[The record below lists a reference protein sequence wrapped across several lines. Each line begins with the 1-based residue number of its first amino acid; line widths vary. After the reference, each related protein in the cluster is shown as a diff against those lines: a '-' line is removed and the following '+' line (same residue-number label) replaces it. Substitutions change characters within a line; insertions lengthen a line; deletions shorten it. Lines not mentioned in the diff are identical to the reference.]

1 MHKHHKLWIILL
13 VIIVCLAVL
22 LFWLAPSQSTA
33 EQTETAQRAEVQ
45 NHLLTSSMPA
55 PTDQSRAFVSRSQQD
70 TEVNCQLRL
79 DNANRLIVN
88 EQTRNCFEYFITQY
102 GEKDL
107 KQIQHDFK
115 TYIQQ
120 NYKEPALG
128 QIIDLWNR
136 YINYREKL
144 GDLQPP
150 NIDKEDPQYYQSIF
164 ANMKNLRKQL
174 FSDYEIEGLFGTE
187 DTYHEYTLNRMT
199 VLADKSLTEA
209 QKAQKLKDL
218 FNQLPEDWKAN
229 LEQLNKLED
238 LRKLTADIK
247 ARGGSAQDIHQ
258 MRMNLVGPEAT
269 QRLEALD
276 EQRNDWKD
284 KVNQYLD
291 ERDSIMKSGMSDE
304 AKQKAVQKLRIQHF
318 NKPQQQLRV
327 GTFETIHDQGGKL
340 PYGD

>member
-55 PTDQSRAFVSRSQQD
+55 PTDQSRAFVSPSQQD

-107 KQIQHDFK
+107 KQIKHDFK

-144 GDLQPP
+144 GDLHPP

-174 FSDYEIEGLFGTE
+174 FSNYEIEGLFGTE

-291 ERDSIMKSGMSDE
+291 ERDNIMKSGMSDK
-304 AKQKAVQKLRIQHF
+304 AKQQAVQKLRTQHF

>member
-45 NHLLTSSMPA
+45 NHLLTSSIPA
-55 PTDQSRAFVSRSQQD
+55 PTDQSRAFVSPSQQD

-120 NYKEPALG
+120 NYKQPALG

-144 GDLQPP
+144 GDLHPP

-174 FSDYEIEGLFGTE
+174 FSNYEIEGLFGTE

-276 EQRNDWKD
+276 EQRNDWKV

-304 AKQKAVQKLRIQHF
+304 AKQQAVQKLRTQHF